1 MESVVFW
8 NTKSQEPKT
17 PNPTQGA
24 AERSEAK
31 PQTPNLLN
39 LLNLSKPSK
48 PSKPNP
54 QVLKLIDIYILKRY
68 IFTFAVML
76 LMFIPIGIVIDVS
89 EKVNRM
95 IENKVPFGEI
105 AQYYLDFTIYF
116 ANLLFPIFLF
126 LSVIW
131 FTSKLANNTEIIA
144 ILSSGIS
151 FTRFLRPY
159 IIGATLVSVFSLM
172 MGFFIVPKASHGFN
186 DFRYKYLN
194 KSKQARDNTDVLREV
209 SDNVFIH
216 VVSFTQSTN
225 TAMEFTLEK
234 FNEKNEL
241 IKKISAQRLR
251 FNPRD
256 STYTM
261 YNYKTRTVGP
271 LDDRIVSGI
280 EKDTVFNFDL
290 EDLTP
295 VVYVAETLTLGEL
308 NKFIDKERER
318 GSSNINTYLVVLYKK
333 YSIPVSA
340 FILTTIAVAVSSMKR
355 RGGMGM
361 NLAIGILL
369 AFTFIFFDK
378 IFGTLAEK
386 SSFPPIVAVWIPN
399 VLFGILAVYLL
410 RNAKR

>member
-1 MESVVFW
+1 M
-8 NTKSQEPKT
+8 KI
-17 PNPTQGA
+17 
-24 AERSEAK
+24 
-31 PQTPNLLN
+31 
-39 LLNLSKPSK
+39 
-48 PSKPNP
+48 
-54 QVLKLIDIYILKRY
+54 IDKYILKRY
-68 IFTFAVML
+68 LATFVVML

-95 IENKVPFGEI
+95 IENHVAFSEI
-105 AQYYLDFTIYF
+105 ALYYLNFTIYF

-159 IIGATLVSVFSLM
+159 IIGATIVSIFALL
-172 MGFFIVPKASHGFN
+172 MGFFIVPKASEGFN
-186 DFRYKYLN
+186 DFRYAYLN
-194 KSKQARDNTDVLREV
+194 KNKETRDN
-209 SDNVFIH
+209 SNVFRQISPNEFIY
-216 VVSFTQSTN
+216 VGTFNQSSKIAFNFTY
-225 TAMEFTLEK
+225 EK
-234 FNEKNEL
+234 FKDNKL
-241 IKKISAQRLR
+241 DFKISAGRLR
-251 FNPRD
+251 FNPKD

-261 YNYKTRTVGP
+261 YNYTK
-271 LDDRIVSGI
+271 RIVGELGDRLI
-280 EKDTVFNFDL
+280 TGQKKDTIFKFDI

-295 VVYVAETLTLGEL
+295 TVYVAETLTLGEL
-308 NKFIDKERER
+308 TGFIEKEKSR

-340 FILTTIAVAVSSMKR
+340 FILTIIAVAVSSMKR

-369 AFTFIFFDK
+369 AFAFIFFDK

-386 SSFPPIVAVWIPN
+386 SSFPPIIAVWIPN
-399 VLFGILAVYLL
+399 FVFGILAIYLL
-410 RNAKR
+410 RNARR